1 MDSSQKEMNSM
12 SFKHVFKKRRANNDD
27 RWFAM
32 MRQAVLLR
40 PVQ

>member
-1 MDSSQKEMNSM
+1 MYNSQKEMSAM
-12 SFKHVFKKRRANNDD
+12 SFRVRFKKRRTNSDE

>member
-1 MDSSQKEMNSM
+1 M
-12 SFKHVFKKRRANNDD
+12 SFRVRSKKRRAGNDE

>member
-1 MDSSQKEMNSM
+1 M
-12 SFKHVFKKRRANNDD
+12 SFRTLFKKRHENNDE